1 MKWVSRLP
9 EAVRKHPL
17 ASFLKA
23 AIKAL
28 VIVLLPWFLLS
39 GISDFFASEAYL
51 ERLAQA
57 NEEMTAM
64 LSMISS
70 QSEPRQRFDAEF
82 KSLVALSYPSDVF
95 RRRLQQIATSYS
107 QILDIYL
114 FDGSGDCIVLPF
126 LPVPPRAV
134 ARRFLDCVINPKLEA
149 KYARFVEQFSGY
161 RSAHKNLNQSPGEI
175 IRIGSSH
182 DRQWG
187 GWFRLSGKDGT
198 DMGHLIVFVKKS
210 GIEGDEMLN
219 NAVMQARYKF
229 GRNYYFAWQDPV
241 NSENLRPDASGFAS
255 DTPRIL
261 AELPWG
267 ERNFT
272 IDGYHG
278 IKMFT
283 DSGLVIV
290 AQTTQ
295 PLEKSQLFERAAF
308 ILKVILI
315 VIFLILTPLMMGV
328 TRLYP
333 GLRIRIAC
341 LFLLGAGIPLTLLI
355 FTGLADRSDQEK
367 VLVDNW
373 QKRGLEEL
381 NLIDEGMIGD
391 YRQIEHRFKSHITR
405 TSRLPEPEFSKQL
418 AATGQLFD
426 LKNIYQ
432 ILLVRPDSAVSYNS
446 ENPGGKKSGER
457 DSMMIYGQMLLE
469 IINATYD
476 EATRKTS
483 TDLSSVINNMG
494 GWMARALILSS
505 GRVGVMNLLGSVMPT
520 YADFFVDADNY
531 ARAMVFAFMPQSAMQ
546 RNYLFKIS
554 KRREAGMS
562 PLQARFVALPVS
574 ASPFWPAFPKRVTAH
589 EPELKKL
596 ADQVLKSG
604 VPAHLVTE
612 VRSKKYLLTAMR
624 GSNLDG
630 YILVMAQPYD
640 VIARKIDVLQRNLQI
655 LAVLVVFLAFFSARV
670 TSSLLLQPVSRLR
683 EALASM
689 AAGNFRL
696 QFSGAT
702 VSEFDA
708 MLGSLN
714 RTMSNLQELQVAR
727 SVQETLW
734 PEEAINGTDWHL
746 FGRCDTA
753 TELGGDHYDWLK
765 LPDGR
770 ILLVIGDATG
780 HGIAPAMVQASI
792 KVWLAL
798 NAEKAQSAVSLLAEI
813 SRLHFNYGAK
823 RLYMTCWL
831 GFFDPAT
838 GHLEYASAGH
848 PYPVIVR
855 SDGST
860 EILKLA
866 GMPLGIRQKAT
877 VSGDSRIL
885 EKGSSLILYT
895 DGIIETTD
903 ANNQMLG
910 FDGFAAICAGIAGMS
925 AEAAVEKILARA
937 AEWGPKNDDQSVIV
951 LCRQPEAGEKQ

>member
-1 MKWVSRLP
+1 MKWISRLP
-9 EAVRKHPL
+9 EAVRKRPL
-17 ASFLKA
+17 ASFLRA

-28 VIVLLPWFLLS
+28 VVVLLPWFLLT
-39 GISDFFASEAYL
+39 GISGFFASEAHV
-51 ERLAQA
+51 EQLANA
-57 NEEMTAM
+57 NEEMTAL

-70 QSEPRQRFDAEF
+70 QSEPRHRFDDEF
-82 KSLVALSYPSDVF
+82 KSLVTLPYPSDAF
-95 RRRLQQIATSYS
+95 SRRLQQIVSAYS
-107 QILDIYL
+107 QTLDIYL
-114 FDGSGDCIVLPF
+114 FDSGGDCVVLPF

-134 ARRFLDCVINPKLEA
+134 ARRFLECVINPKLEA

-161 RSAHKNLNQSPGEI
+161 RLAHKHLNQSPEAI

-187 GWFRLSGKDGT
+187 GWFRLSGKDEAN
-198 DMGHLIVFVKKS
+198 MGHLIVFVKKS
-210 GIEGDEMLN
+210 GIRGDELLN

-241 NSENLRPDASGFAS
+241 NSEKLLPDASGFAS
-255 DTPRIL
+255 GTARVL

-267 ERNFT
+267 ERNFE
-272 IDGYHG
+272 IDGFHG

-283 DSGLVIV
+283 DDGLVIV
-290 AQTTQ
+290 AQTNR
-295 PLEKSQLFERAAF
+295 PFERNQLFDRANF
-308 ILKVILI
+308 ILKALLLV
-315 VIFLILTPLMMGV
+315 VFLILTPLMMGV

-333 GLRIRIAC
+333 GLRVRIAC
-341 LFLLGAGIPLTLLI
+341 LFLLGAGIPLALLI

-367 VLVDNW
+367 VLVDSW
-373 QKRGLEEL
+373 QKRGIEEL
-381 NLIDEGMIGD
+381 TLIDEGMVGD
-391 YRQIEHRFKSHITR
+391 FRQIERRFKSHITR
-405 TSRLPEPEFSKQL
+405 TARLPEPEFSKQL

-432 ILLVRPDSAVSYNS
+432 ILVVRPDSGISYSS
-446 ENPGGKKSGER
+446 ENPTGKKSGER

-520 YADFFVDADNY
+520 YADFFVGVDNY
-531 ARAMVFAFMPQSAMQ
+531 ARAMIFAFMPHSAMQ
-546 RNYLFKIS
+546 RNYLFKTS
-554 KRREAGMS
+554 KKRETAMS
-562 PLQARFVALPVS
+562 PLQGRFAALPVS
-574 ASPFWPAFPKRVTAH
+574 ASPFWPAFPRRTTAH
-589 EPELKKL
+589 DPELKKL

-604 VPAHLVTE
+604 VPAHVITE

-630 YILVMAQPYD
+630 YILVMAQPYE

-655 LAVLVVFLAFFSARV
+655 LAVLVIFLALFSARV

-689 AAGNFRL
+689 AEGNFRL

-734 PEEAINGTDWHL
+734 PEETLSGSDWHL

-813 SRLHFNYGAK
+813 SRLHFSYGAK

-831 GFFDPAT
+831 GFFDPGT

-848 PYPVIVR
+848 PYPIIVR
-855 SDGST
+855 KDGTT

-885 EKGSSLILYT
+885 EKGSSLVLYT
-895 DGIIETTD
+895 DGIVETTD
-903 ANNQMLG
+903 AQNQMLG
-910 FDGFAAICAGIAGMS
+910 FDGFAAICAGIAGMP
-925 AEAAVEKILARA
+925 AAAAVEKILARA
-937 AEWGPKNDDQSVIV
+937 ADWGPKNDDQSVIV
-951 LCRQPEAGEKQ
+951 LCRQSEAGAEQ

>member
-9 EAVRKHPL
+9 EAVRKRPL
-17 ASFLKA
+17 ASFLRA

-28 VIVLLPWFLLS
+28 VVVLLPWFLLT
-39 GISDFFASEAYL
+39 GISDFFASEAHL
-51 ERLAQA
+51 ERLAGA
-57 NEEMTAM
+57 NEEMTAL

-70 QSEPRQRFDAEF
+70 QSEPGHRFDAEF
-82 KSLVALSYPSDVF
+82 KSLVALPYPSEAF
-95 RRRLQQIATSYS
+95 NRRLQQIVSAYS
-107 QILDIYL
+107 QTLDVYL
-114 FDGSGDCIVLPF
+114 FDRGGDCVVLPF

-134 ARRFLDCVINPKLEA
+134 ARRFLECVINPKLEA

-161 RSAHKNLNQSPGEI
+161 RLAHKHLNQSPEAI

-187 GWFRLSGKDGT
+187 GWFKLSGKDKA

-210 GIEGDEMLN
+210 GIRGDELLN
-219 NAVMQARYKF
+219 SAVMQARYKF
-229 GRNYYFAWQDPV
+229 GRNYYFAWQDSV
-241 NSENLRPDASGFAS
+241 NSEKLLPDASGFAS
-255 DTPRIL
+255 GTARVL

-267 ERNFT
+267 ERTFE
-272 IDGYHG
+272 IDGFHG

-283 DSGLVIV
+283 DDGLIIV
-290 AQTTQ
+290 AQTNR
-295 PLEKSQLFERAAF
+295 PFERNQLFDRATF
-308 ILKVILI
+308 ILKALLLV
-315 VIFLILTPLMMGV
+315 VFLILTPLMMGV

-333 GLRIRIAC
+333 GLKIRIAC
-341 LFLLGAGIPLTLLI
+341 LFLLGAGIPLALLI

-367 VLVDNW
+367 VLVDSW

-381 NLIDEGMIGD
+381 TLIDEGMIGNF
-391 YRQIEHRFKSHITR
+391 RQIERRFKSHIAR
-405 TSRLPEPEFSKQL
+405 TARLPEPEFSKQL

-432 ILLVRPDSAVSYNS
+432 ILVVRPDSGVSYSS
-446 ENPGGKKSGER
+446 EHPKGKKSGER

-546 RNYLFKIS
+546 RNYLFTTS
-554 KRREAGMS
+554 KKREAAMS
-562 PLQARFVALPVS
+562 PLQARFAALPVS
-574 ASPFWPAFPKRVTAH
+574 ASPFWPAFPRRATAH

-604 VPAHLVTE
+604 VPAHVITE
-612 VRSKKYLLTAMR
+612 VKSKKYLLTAMR

-630 YILVMAQPYD
+630 YILVMAQPYE

-655 LAVLVVFLAFFSARV
+655 LAVLVIFLALFSARV

-689 AAGNFRL
+689 AEGNFRL

-714 RTMSNLQELQVAR
+714 RTMNNLQELQVAR

-734 PEEAINGTDWHL
+734 PEETLSGDDWHL

-848 PYPVIVR
+848 PYPIIVR
-855 SDGST
+855 KDGNT

-877 VSGDSRIL
+877 VSGDSRFL
-885 EKGSSLILYT
+885 EKGSSLVLYT
-895 DGIIETTD
+895 DGIVETTD
-903 ANNQMLG
+903 SKNQMLG
-910 FDGFAAICAGIAGMS
+910 FDGFAAICAGIAGMP
-925 AEAAVEKILARA
+925 AAAAVEEILARA
-937 AEWGPKNDDQSVIV
+937 ADWGPKNDDQSVIV

>member
-9 EAVRKHPL
+9 ESVRKRPL
-17 ASFLKA
+17 ASFLRA
-23 AIKAL
+23 ATKAL
-28 VIVLLPWFLLS
+28 VVVMLPWFLFT
-39 GISDFFASEAYL
+39 GISGFFASETYL
-51 ERLAQA
+51 ERLANA

-70 QSEPRQRFDAEF
+70 QSEPGQRFDAEF
-82 KSLVALSYPSDVF
+82 KSLAALPYPSDAF
-95 RRRLQQIATSYS
+95 NRRLQQIVSACS
-107 QILDIYL
+107 QTLDIYL
-114 FDGSGDCIVLPF
+114 FDSGGDCVALPF

-134 ARRFLDCVINPKLEA
+134 AGRFLDCVINPKLEA

-161 RSAHKNLNQSPGEI
+161 RLAHRHLNQSPGAI

-187 GWFRLSGKDGT
+187 GWFRLSAKDGSN
-198 DMGHLIVFVKKS
+198 MGHLIVFIKKS
-210 GIEGDEMLN
+210 GIKGDELLN
-219 NAVMQARYKF
+219 NAVLQARYKF
-229 GRNYYFAWQDPV
+229 GRNCYFAWQDPV
-241 NSENLRPDASGFAS
+241 NSEKLLPDASGFAS
-255 DTPRIL
+255 GTARVL
-261 AELPWG
+261 AALPFG
-267 ERNFT
+267 GRTFE
-272 IDGYHG
+272 IDGFHG

-283 DSGLVIV
+283 ESGLVIV
-290 AQTTQ
+290 AQTNR
-295 PLEKSQLFERAAF
+295 PFDKNLFFDRAAF
-308 ILKVILI
+308 VLKILLFLT
-315 VIFLILTPLMMGV
+315 FLILTPLMMGV

-333 GLRIRIAC
+333 GLRVRIAC
-341 LFLLGAGIPLTLLI
+341 LFLLGAGIPLALLI

-367 VLVDNW
+367 VLVDSW
-373 QKRGLEEL
+373 QKRSLEEL
-381 NLIDEGMIGD
+381 SLIDEGMIGD
-391 YRQIEHRFKSHITR
+391 FRQIERRFKNHITK
-405 TSRLPEPEFSKQL
+405 TSGLPEPEFSKQL
-418 AATGQLFD
+418 AATSQLFD

-432 ILLVRPDSAVSYNS
+432 ILLVRPDSAVSYSS
-446 ENPGGKKSGER
+446 ENPSGKKSGER

-476 EATRKTS
+476 ETSRKTS

-494 GWMARALILSS
+494 GWLARALILGS

-520 YADFFVDADNY
+520 YADFFVDADNR

-546 RNYLFKIS
+546 RNYLFKTS
-554 KRREAGMS
+554 KRREADMS
-562 PLQARFVALPVS
+562 PLQSRFAALPVS
-574 ASPFWPAFPKRVTAH
+574 SSPFWPAFPRRSTAR

-604 VPAHLVTE
+604 VPAHVVAE

-630 YILVMAQPYD
+630 YILVMAQPYE
-640 VIARKIDVLQRNLQI
+640 VVARKINVLQRNLQI
-655 LAVLVVFLAFFSARV
+655 LAALVIFLALFSARV
-670 TSSLLLQPVSRLR
+670 TSSLLLQPLSRLR

-689 AAGNFRL
+689 AEGNFRL
-696 QFSGAT
+696 QFAGAT

-714 RTMSNLQELQVAR
+714 RSMNNMQELQVAR

-734 PEEAINGTDWHL
+734 PEENLSGADWHL

-792 KVWLAL
+792 KVWLAM
-798 NAEKAQSAVSLLAEI
+798 NAGTARSAVGLLSEI
-813 SRLHFNYGAK
+813 SRLHFSYGAK

-855 SDGST
+855 SDGRT

-885 EKGSSLILYT
+885 EQGSSLILYT

-903 ANNQMLG
+903 SNNQMLG
-910 FDGFAAICAGIAGMS
+910 FDGFAAICAGIAGMP
-925 AEAAVEKILARA
+925 AKAAVEKILARA
-937 AEWGPKNDDQSVIV
+937 ADWGPKNDDQSVIV
-951 LCRQPEAGEKQ
+951 LCRQPEAGEKP

>member
-9 EAVRKHPL
+9 EAVRKRPL
-17 ASFLKA
+17 ASFLQA

-28 VIVLLPWFLLS
+28 VIVLLPWFLLT
-39 GISDFFASEAYL
+39 GINGFFASETYL
-51 ERLAQA
+51 ERLADT

-64 LSMISS
+64 LSTISS
-70 QSEPRQRFDAEF
+70 QSEPRQRFDDEF
-82 KSLVALSYPSDVF
+82 KSLVAIPYPSDVF
-95 RRRLQQIATSYS
+95 SRRLQQIVSAYS
-107 QILDIYL
+107 QTLDIYL
-114 FDGSGDCIVLPF
+114 FDSGGDCVVLPY

-134 ARRFLDCVINPKLEA
+134 ARRFLDCVINPRLEA

-161 RSAHKNLNQSPGEI
+161 RSAHKILNQSPGAI
-175 IRIGSSH
+175 VRIGSSH
-182 DRQWG
+182 DRQWA
-187 GWFRLSGKDGT
+187 GWFRLSAKGGA

-210 GIEGDEMLN
+210 GIKGEELLN
-219 NAVMQARYKF
+219 NAVLQARYKF
-229 GRNYYFAWQDPV
+229 GRNFYFAWQDPV
-241 NSENLRPDASGFAS
+241 NSEKLRPDASGFAS
-255 DTPRIL
+255 DTARIL

-267 ERNFT
+267 ERNFA

-283 DSGLVIV
+283 DDGLVIV
-290 AQTTQ
+290 AQTSQ
-295 PLEKSQLFERAAF
+295 PLEKSLLFDRAAF
-308 ILKVILI
+308 ILKI
-315 VIFLILTPLMMGV
+315 VLFVVFLILTPLMMGV

-333 GLRIRIAC
+333 GLRVRIAW
-341 LFLLGAGIPLTLLI
+341 LFLLGAGIPLALLI

-367 VLVDNW
+367 VLVDSW

-381 NLIDEGMIGD
+381 TLIDEGMIGD
-391 YRQIEHRFKSHITR
+391 FRQIERRFKSHIAR

-418 AATGQLFD
+418 AATGRLFD

-432 ILLVRPDSAVSYNS
+432 ILLVRPDSAVSYSS
-446 ENPGGKKSGER
+446 EYPTGKKSGDR

-476 EATRKTS
+476 EAARKTS

-494 GWMARALILSS
+494 GWLARALILSS
-505 GRVGVMNLLGSVMPT
+505 GKVGVMNLLGSVMPT
-520 YADFFVDADNY
+520 YADFFVGDDNY

-546 RNYLFKIS
+546 RNYLLKTS
-554 KRREAGMS
+554 KRREAKMS
-562 PLQARFVALPVS
+562 PLQGRFAALPVS
-574 ASPFWPAFPKRVTAH
+574 ASPFWPAFPKRATAH
-589 EPELKKL
+589 EPALKKL
-596 ADQVLKSG
+596 ADQVMKSG

-612 VRSKKYLLTAMR
+612 VSTKKYLLTAMR

-630 YILVMAQPYD
+630 YILIMAQPYE
-640 VIARKIDVLQRNLQI
+640 VIARKIDVLRRNLQI
-655 LAVLVVFLAFFSARV
+655 LAALVIFLALFSARV
-670 TSSLLLQPVSRLR
+670 TSSLLLQPVSQLR

-689 AAGNFRL
+689 AEGNFRL
-696 QFSGAT
+696 QLAGTT

-708 MLGSLN
+708 MLSSLN
-714 RTMSNLQELQVAR
+714 RTMNNLQELQVAR

-734 PEEAINGTDWHL
+734 PEENLCGDDWHL
-746 FGRCDTA
+746 YGRCDTA

-792 KVWLAL
+792 KVWLAM

-838 GHLEYASAGH
+838 GYLEYASAGH
-848 PYPVIVR
+848 PYPIVVR
-855 SDGST
+855 SDGNT

-866 GMPLGIRQKAT
+866 GIPLGIRQKAT
-877 VSGDSRIL
+877 VSGDSRTI
-885 EKGSSLILYT
+885 EKGSSLVLYT
-895 DGIIETTD
+895 DGIVETTD
-903 ANNQMLG
+903 SQNQMLG
-910 FDGFAAICAGIAGMS
+910 FEGFAAICAEIAGMP
-925 AEAAVEKILARA
+925 AEAAVKKILARA

-951 LCRQPEAGEKQ
+951 LCRQPDAGEKP